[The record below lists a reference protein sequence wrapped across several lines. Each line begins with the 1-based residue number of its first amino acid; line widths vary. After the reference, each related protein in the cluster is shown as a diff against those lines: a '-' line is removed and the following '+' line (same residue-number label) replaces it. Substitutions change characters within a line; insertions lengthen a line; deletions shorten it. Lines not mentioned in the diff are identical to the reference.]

1 MQSLVLSSY
10 HSACVCVCVC
20 ALKFF
25 DAGNGKMCPLAVLD
39 S

>member
-10 HSACVCVCVC
+10 HSVCVCVC